1 MLRIA
6 ITGGIGSGKT
16 VVTNYLEHL
25 GFTVVDAD
33 VISREMT
40 GPGGCAIERIAEVFG
55 SDIASIEKGIS
66 REYIRTLIFSN
77 NEMKQ
82 KFEDIVT
89 KSVIKTINRILKGY
103 ELSGKSAVFVAA
115 PLLFEYDMQ
124 DDFDAIWLVVADETK
139 RIARVAER
147 DGLDAEMITKIMDSQ
162 LSDEE
167 KSIRASDIIENNSTV
182 DHLKDVVNVLLD
194 KYKLGS
200 VH

>member
-16 VVTNYLEHL
+16 AVTNYLEYL

-40 GPGGCAIERIAEVFG
+40 GPGGCAIERIVEVFG
-55 SDIASIEKGIS
+55 PDIASIEKGIS

-115 PLLFEYDMQ
+115 PLLFEYEMQ
-124 DDFDAIWLVVADETK
+124 DDFDAVWLIVADEAK

-147 DGLDAEMITKIMDSQ
+147 DGLDAEMITRIIDSQ

-167 KSIRASDIIENNSTV
+167 KSLLASDIIENNSTV
-182 DHLKDVVNVLLD
+182 DHLKDAVNVLLD
-194 KYKLGS
+194 KYKLGT
-200 VH
+200 

>member
-16 VVTNYLEHL
+16 AVTNYLEYL

-40 GPGGCAIERIAEVFG
+40 GPGGCAIERIAEVCG
-55 SDIASIEKGIS
+55 PDIASIEKGLS

-124 DDFDAIWLVVADETK
+124 DDYDAVWLVVADEAK
-139 RIARVAER
+139 RIARVTER
-147 DGLDAEMITKIMDSQ
+147 DGLDTEMITRIIDSQ

-167 KSIRASDIIENNSTV
+167 KSLLASDIIENNSTV
-182 DHLKDVVNVLLD
+182 DHLKDAVNVLLD
-194 KYKLGS
+194 KYKLGT
-200 VH
+200 

>member
-16 VVTNYLEHL
+16 AVTNYLEYL

-40 GPGGCAIERIAEVFG
+40 GPGGCAIERIDEVFG
-55 SDIASIEKGIS
+55 PDIASIEKGLS

-124 DDFDAIWLVVADETK
+124 DDFDAVWLVVADEAK

-147 DGLDAEMITKIMDSQ
+147 DGLDTEMITRIIDSQ

-167 KSIRASDIIENNSTV
+167 KSLLASDIIENNSTV
-182 DHLKDVVNVLLD
+182 DHLKDAVNVLLD
-194 KYKLGS
+194 KYKLGT
-200 VH
+200 

>member
-16 VVTNYLEHL
+16 VVTNYLEYL

-40 GPGGCAIERIAEVFG
+40 SPGGCAIERIAEVFG
-55 SDIASIEKGIS
+55 PDIASIEKGLS

-147 DGLDAEMITKIMDSQ
+147 DGLDTEMITKIMDSQ

-194 KYKLGS
+194 KYKLGT
-200 VH
+200 

>member
-1 MLRIA
+1 
-6 ITGGIGSGKT
+6 
-16 VVTNYLEHL
+16 
-25 GFTVVDAD
+25 
-33 VISREMT
+33 
-40 GPGGCAIERIAEVFG
+40 VFG
-55 SDIASIEKGIS
+55 PDIASIEKGLS

-124 DDFDAIWLVVADETK
+124 DDYDAVWLVVADEAK
-139 RIARVAER
+139 RIARVTER
-147 DGLDAEMITKIMDSQ
+147 DGLDTEMITRIIDSQ

-167 KSIRASDIIENNSTV
+167 KSLLASDIIENNSTV
-182 DHLKDVVNVLLD
+182 DHLKDAVNVLLD
-194 KYKLGS
+194 KYKLGT
-200 VH
+200 

>member
-40 GPGGCAIERIAEVFG
+40 GPGGCAIERIAEVIG
-55 SDIASIEKGIS
+55 PDIASIEKGIS

-124 DDFDAIWLVVADETK
+124 DDFDAVWLVVADEAK

-147 DGLDAEMITKIMDSQ
+147 DGLDTEMITRIIDSQ

-167 KSIRASDIIENNSTV
+167 KSLLASDIIENNSTV
-182 DHLKDVVNVLLD
+182 DHLKDAVNVLLD
-194 KYKLGS
+194 KYKLGT
-200 VH
+200 

>member
-40 GPGGCAIERIAEVFG
+40 GPGGCAIERIAEVIG
-55 SDIASIEKGIS
+55 PDIASIEKGIS

-194 KYKLGS
+194 KYKLRS
-200 VH
+200 

>member
-16 VVTNYLEHL
+16 AVTNYLEYL

-55 SDIASIEKGIS
+55 PDIASIEKGLS

-89 KSVIKTINRILKGY
+89 KSVIKAMNYQER
-103 ELSGKSAVFVAA
+103 A
-115 PLLFEYDMQ
+115 LFSLRHHFYLNMICKMIMMQ
-124 DDFDAIWLVVADETK
+124 F
-139 RIARVAER
+139 
-147 DGLDAEMITKIMDSQ
+147 G
-162 LSDEE
+162 
-167 KSIRASDIIENNSTV
+167 
-182 DHLKDVVNVLLD
+182 
-194 KYKLGS
+194 
-200 VH
+200 

>member
-40 GPGGCAIERIAEVFG
+40 GPGGCAIERISEVFG
-55 SDIASIEKGIS
+55 PDIASIEKGLS

-124 DDFDAIWLVVADETK
+124 DDFDAVWLVVADEAK

-147 DGLDAEMITKIMDSQ
+147 DGLDTEMITRIIDSQ

-167 KSIRASDIIENNSTV
+167 KSLLASDIIENNSTV
-182 DHLKDVVNVLLD
+182 DHLKDAVNVLLD
-194 KYKLGS
+194 KYKLGT
-200 VH
+200 

>member
-16 VVTNYLEHL
+16 AVTNYLEYL

-55 SDIASIEKGIS
+55 PDIASIEKGLS

-82 KFEDIVT
+82 KFEDI
-89 KSVIKTINRILKGY
+89 VIKTINRILKGY

-124 DDFDAIWLVVADETK
+124 DDFDAVWLVVADEAK

-147 DGLDAEMITKIMDSQ
+147 DGLDAEMITRIIDSQ

-167 KSIRASDIIENNSTV
+167 KSLLASDIIENNSTV
-182 DHLKDVVNVLLD
+182 DHLKDAVNVLLD
-194 KYKLGS
+194 KYKLGP
-200 VH
+200 

>member
-40 GPGGCAIERIAEVFG
+40 SPGGCAIERIAEVFG
-55 SDIASIEKGIS
+55 PDIASIEKGIS

-147 DGLDAEMITKIMDSQ
+147 DGIDTEMITKIMDSQ

-194 KYKLGS
+194 KYKLGT